1 MIVNKKYVF
10 INVNSSLLEVNT
22 QFDSRFQR
30 FCPNYN
36 FKQFIILLW
45 YKIWIEIFS
54 LNFIQNVS
62 MKKLKIWHNYQTQL
76 TIKGSSWIIISQILL
91 ELQIITITLFGIL
104 FQFFFEKF
112 FECVCV
118 PFLNSISITK

>member
-36 FKQFIILLW
+36 FKAMA
-45 YKIWIEIFS
+45 Y
-54 LNFIQNVS
+54 
-62 MKKLKIWHNYQTQL
+62 
-76 TIKGSSWIIISQILL
+76 
-91 ELQIITITLFGIL
+91 
-104 FQFFFEKF
+104 
-112 FECVCV
+112 
-118 PFLNSISITK
+118 